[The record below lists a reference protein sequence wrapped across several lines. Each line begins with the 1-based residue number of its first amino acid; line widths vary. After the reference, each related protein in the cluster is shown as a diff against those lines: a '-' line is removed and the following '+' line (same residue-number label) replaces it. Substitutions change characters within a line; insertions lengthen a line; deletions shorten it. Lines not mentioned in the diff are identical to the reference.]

1 MNKKLIIAL
10 LILPLLTFSVAGNR
24 FIRGVVAQEDAA
36 AAAEAEAEKVED
48 LLDEIEEYKDK
59 IKDLQGKAD
68 TLSQEISNFN
78 NQIYLTELQ
87 IQNSINKI
95 AATERKISRLAVDID
110 KLSDRIDII
119 IERIEYQEEILRER
133 IRERY
138 KARET
143 TTVMV
148 LFGSTTLDNLVKK
161 AAYLRVMEVQ
171 DSKVLQQMRETKET
185 YKRQKG
191 LFEDKKE
198 EEEVLQAQLIQEKI
212 NLDSY
217 KLQLSQKKAEK
228 DRLLEITQNDE
239 DKYQDLLAEAKK
251 ELSSYSAF
259 VTSSGQGIIGP
270 NGLGGGEGGWYYSQR
285 DSRWAHDYI
294 AGSPYTVYESGC
306 LVSSVAMVHKY
317 YGYDMDP
324 GDLASKD
331 QYFFWGNM
339 LVPWPGPGGR
349 SYKMLGW
356 GYPESKIDDE
366 LDDDNL
372 VIVGIT
378 ANNSAGTHF
387 VVLIDGSDGNYE
399 MHDPIYG
406 PNLDFRDYYSTSQIF
421 EAVTF
426 D

>member
-1 MNKKLIIAL
+1 MAFFL
-10 LILPLLTFSVAGNR
+10 AGSG
-24 FIRGVVAQEDAA
+24 FVGADEDPPPDPDT
-36 AAAEAEAEKVED
+36 EKIED
-48 LLDEIEEYKDK
+48 LLEEIEEYKDK
-59 IKDLQGKAD
+59 IDDLQGEAD
-68 TLSQEISNFN
+68 TLSKEIENFN

-95 AATERKISRLAVDID
+95 ASTEQKIERLSGDID
-110 KLSDRIDII
+110 KLVDRIDII
-119 IERIEYQEEILRER
+119 IERIEYQEDVLRER

-138 KARET
+138 KTRET
-143 TTVMV
+143 SPMMV
-148 LFGSTTLDNLVKK
+148 LFGSNTLEDLVKK

-171 DSKVLQQMRETKET
+171 DSKVLSQMREAKET

-198 EEEVLQAQLIQEKI
+198 EEEVLQAQLIQEKA
-212 NLDSY
+212 NLGAY
-217 KLQLSQKKAEK
+217 KSQLGTKKAEK

-259 VTSSGQGIIGP
+259 VESSGQGIIGP
-270 NGLGGGEGGWYYSQR
+270 NGLGGGKGGWYYSQR
-285 DSRWAHDYI
+285 DSRWAYDYI
-294 AGSPYTVYESGC
+294 GGSSYTVYESGC
-306 LVSSVAMVHKY
+306 LISSVAMIHKY

-324 GDLASKD
+324 GDLASED

-339 LVPWPGPGGR
+339 LIPWPGPGGR
-349 SYKMLGW
+349 DYKMLGW
-356 GYPESKIDDE
+356 GYPESDIDDE
-366 LDDDNL
+366 LDDDNP

-387 VVLIDGSDGNYE
+387 VVLVSGDDGDYE

-406 PNLDFRDYYSTSQIF
+406 PNLDFGDYYSTSQIF
-421 EAVTF
+421 EAVVF